1 MNARIARNIMSR
13 EATKFKNIILK
24 LIDHNGYLPYPDDLD
39 RFSPIDY
46 HGVAYGY
53 SNRIQLYY
61 ESLDRNYTSRVYING
76 RDLGSLDIHKGREW
90 AKKNGIP
97 VNTYKYKV
105 EKIHLNDD
113 EKVTFNQIVK
123 GGCENI
129 YNISVIPEINEDF
142 VEHKLV
148 RYDPEKLLGF
158 IKSFTKVLN
167 QGIVESNE
175 FGYDREE
182 HAIYVRPQESGES
195 IYDYLFRYVKVL
207 MESTGKLYRHEHQR
221 RAYAKKEMTPDE
233 IRRRISFEEMMTT
246 NFATFIYLANFGI
259 DISKLSDDIKKMK
272 NQVTLEYLVKHLK
285 KANECLFHYANDAQ
299 AAVFTLKK
307 YHDWIPND
315 GNDKV
320 VTNDD
325 TRRSLR
331 D

>member
-1 MNARIARNIMSR
+1 MGIMDARTARNIMSR
-13 EATKFKNIILK
+13 KATKFKNIILK
-24 LIDHNGYLPYPDDLD
+24 LIDRNGYLPYPDDLD

-97 VNTYKYKV
+97 VNTYKYKA
-105 EKIHLNDD
+105 EKVHLD
-113 EKVTFNQIVK
+113 EHEEVTFNQIVR

-129 YNISVIPEINEDF
+129 YNISVIPEIDEDF

-158 IKSFTKVLN
+158 VKSFTRVLN
-167 QGIVESNE
+167 QEIIESNE
-175 FGYDREE
+175 FHYDSEGN
-182 HAIYVRPQESGES
+182 IVYVRPLGINESD
-195 IYDYLFRYVKVL
+195 YDYLFRYVKVL

-221 RAYAKKEMTPDE
+221 RAYAKKDMTSDE
-233 IRRRISFEEMMTT
+233 IDRRISFEEMMTT
-246 NFATFIYLANFGI
+246 NFATFMYLANFGI
-259 DISKLSDDIKKMK
+259 DISKLSDDITRIK
-272 NQVTLEYLVKHLK
+272 NQVTLEYLVKYLK
-285 KANECLFHYANDAQ
+285 KANECLFHYSNDAQ

-307 YHDWIPND
+307 YHD
-315 GNDKV
+315 
-320 VTNDD
+320 
-325 TRRSLR
+325 
-331 D
+331 